1 MAKCG
6 ARNTT
11 PPYGICRNPVSE
23 VGERCYRHPG
33 LPKGGPRPKS
43 GRSRARRSSSR
54 KRPWRL
60 TPSPRPAAQPQ
71 PVLRRRQPR
80 RRRRRP
86 DNLTEREQKVVDRT
100 VEFCVDIGFDGW
112 EKTVAGRI
120 TDCLTPRTW
129 NRLFRGRRRR
139 DCKFLAD
146 LAKVI
151 LDGKRK
157 LHEIIGRIGG
167 GSPGSSVQSRLSTQ
181 WLGTCRHWQLRS
193 PRAQVDQ
200 ERVPCGAGDVASRR
214 RRVVGGARC

>member
-167 GSPGSSVQSRLSTQ
+167 WIAGK
-181 WLGTCRHWQLRS
+181 LGAEPLEHTVARDLRELDPQIVVYAAMARS
-193 PRAQVDQ
+193 WK
-200 ERVPCGAGDVASRR
+200 RVCMPR
-214 RRVVGGARC
+214 RRVS